1 MPAGPPD
8 GGGRGVEAAK
18 FRGVRNAVVAG
29 AIVTAVVVAVDG
41 WQERGWAGVLLG
53 VLAAVISVP
62 LVLGVL
68 WLVLRPGRD
77 EA

>member
-1 MPAGPPD
+1 M
-8 GGGRGVEAAK
+8 
-18 FRGVRNAVVAG
+18 
-29 AIVTAVVVAVDG
+29 IVTAVVVAVDG

-77 EA
+77 GA